1 MRRCDGTGRI
11 VPQLR
16 VEITVLK
23 CLLIQLSRFPNCI
36 VDEHTAAT
44 NSAVKLC
51 GNESG
56 CCLKYVASAFQAFK
70 KWSTSSGFTLNLLIR
85 MTGPTFFSSI
95 CSENVTFS
103 SISTSFI
110 ISFARYQILLFILLI
125 IKLKQ

>member
-1 MRRCDGTGRI
+1 MRRYNYTGWILLKTRL
-11 VPQLR
+11 QLS
-16 VEITVLK
+16 VLK

-110 ISFARYQILLFILLI
+110 ISFAYYQILLFILLI